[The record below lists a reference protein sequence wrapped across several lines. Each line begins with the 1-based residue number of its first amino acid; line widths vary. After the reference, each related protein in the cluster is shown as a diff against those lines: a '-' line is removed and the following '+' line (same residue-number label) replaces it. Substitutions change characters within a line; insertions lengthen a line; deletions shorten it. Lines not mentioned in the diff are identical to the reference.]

1 MLPPNLN
8 RKSKRRKK
16 LRKRNNDRLMKLIVG
31 LGNPE
36 PKYER
41 TRHNVGFLVL
51 DALYQNK
58 WTKGK
63 GPFQINQVP
72 FQGGEVTLA
81 KPTVYMNESGVSVKA
96 LCDCFQVLP
105 SDCLIVVD
113 DVNLPLGKIRFRS
126 SGSSGGHHGLESVIA
141 ELGTSEFP
149 RLRVGV
155 AVGDLSGQDLVNY
168 VLGHFSK
175 EEWDQLQ
182 PQIKEARD
190 ACLKWLK

>member
-1 MLPPNLN
+1 
-8 RKSKRRKK
+8 
-16 LRKRNNDRLMKLIVG
+16 MKLIVG

-58 WTKGK
+58 WVKGK

-72 FQGGEVTLA
+72 FRDGEVTLA
-81 KPTVYMNESGVSVKA
+81 KPTVYMNESGVSVKT
-96 LCDCFQVLP
+96 LCDFFQVPP

-113 DVNLPLGKIRFRS
+113 DVNLSLGKIRFRS
-126 SGSSGGHHGLESVIA
+126 NGSSGGHHGLESVIG
-141 ELGTSEFP
+141 ELGTNQFP

-155 AVGDLSGQDLVNY
+155 AAQDLSGQDLTHY
-168 VLGHFSK
+168 VLGRFSR

-182 PQIKEARD
+182 PQIEKARD
-190 ACLKWLK
+190 ACLEWLK

>member
-1 MLPPNLN
+1 
-8 RKSKRRKK
+8 
-16 LRKRNNDRLMKLIVG
+16 MKLIVG
-31 LGNPE
+31 LGNSE
-36 PKYER
+36 PKYEH

-58 WTKGK
+58 WAKGK

-72 FQGGEVTLA
+72 FRGGEVTLA

-96 LCDCFQVLP
+96 LCDHFQVLP

-126 SGSSGGHHGLESVIA
+126 IGSSGGHHGLESIIS
-141 ELGTSEFP
+141 ELGTNEFP

-155 AVGDLSGQDLVNY
+155 AVQDLSGQDLTDY
-168 VLGHFSK
+168 VLGRFSK

-182 PQIKEARD
+182 PQIEKACD
-190 ACLKWLK
+190 ACLEWLK

>member
-1 MLPPNLN
+1 
-8 RKSKRRKK
+8 
-16 LRKRNNDRLMKLIVG
+16 MKLIVG

-51 DALYQNK
+51 DALYQKK
-58 WTKGK
+58 WAKGK
-63 GPFQINQVP
+63 GPFQINEVP
-72 FQGGEVTLA
+72 FQNGEVTLA

-96 LCDCFQVLP
+96 LCDFFQVVP

-113 DVNLPLGKIRFRS
+113 DVNLPLGKIRLRS
-126 SGSSGGHHGLESVIA
+126 NGSSGGHHGLESVIA

-155 AVGDLSGQDLVNY
+155 AVGDLSGQDLTGY
-168 VLGHFSK
+168 VLDRFSK

-182 PQIKEARD
+182 SQIKEARN
-190 ACLKWLK
+190 ACLKWLKQSI